1 VQALGTARDLE
12 EERRA
17 RRGAECAE
25 AASTRRA
32 EAAEATVRTL
42 EGHLATLRERLE
54 EATEEETNRQ
64 APRPRLVIE
73 HPSGVQ
79 QREAADQLRLAA
91 ERRWLDL
98 DRGNR
103 AEIDRLNRRLGD
115 SERDA
120 GVLAERLRGVER
132 DLAASERL
140 LERMRR
146 GHRELEALLGETRT
160 LMSRLS
166 AEVGGTSTDAAPE
179 PFENQLNEAR
189 IRAYRLGPG
198 DRARGGKPTADQA
211 SAAVVA
217 ADTPHDPRA
226 EELDA
231 ALAVAVE
238 RLRARAA
245 AGSGVERTAEGGS
258 PQTSGIPVSMSPSR
272 EPLQA
277 SPRLSWWAAWRARLR
292 ARRHR

>member
-1 VQALGTARDLE
+1 
-12 EERRA
+12 
-17 RRGAECAE
+17 
-25 AASTRRA
+25 
-32 EAAEATVRTL
+32 VRTL

-54 EATEEETNRQ
+54 EATGEETSRQ
-64 APRPRLVIE
+64 ARRARLVFE

-91 ERRWLDL
+91 DSRWLDL
-98 DRGNR
+98 DRRNR

-120 GVLAERLRGVER
+120 RGLAERLQGVER
-132 DLAASERL
+132 DLAASECL
-140 LERMRR
+140 LARMRR
-146 GHRELEALLGETRT
+146 GHRQLDALLREMRT

-166 AEVGGTSTDAAPE
+166 AVVAGTSTDATPE
-179 PFENQLNEAR
+179 PFQNQLDEAR

-198 DRARGGKPTADQA
+198 NRAREGKPTTHPA

-217 ADTPHDPRA
+217 ADAPHDPRA

-238 RLRARAA
+238 RLRSRAA
-245 AGSGVERTAEGGS
+245 AGPGVERTAEGGS
-258 PQTSGIPVSMSPSR
+258 PQASGIPVSMSPSL
-272 EPLQA
+272 EPLLA

-292 ARRHR
+292 GRRHR

>member
-1 VQALGTARDLE
+1 
-12 EERRA
+12 
-17 RRGAECAE
+17 
-25 AASTRRA
+25 
-32 EAAEATVRTL
+32 VRTL
-42 EGHLATLRERLE
+42 EGHLATVRERLQ
-54 EATEEETNRQ
+54 EAIEEEINRQ

-79 QREAADQLRLAA
+79 QREDADQLRLAA
-91 ERRWLDL
+91 DSRWLDL
-98 DRGNR
+98 DRRNR

-120 GVLAERLRGVER
+120 RGLAERLRGVER
-132 DLAASERL
+132 ELATECL

-146 GHRELEALLGETRT
+146 GHRRLEALLREMRT

-166 AEVGGTSTDAAPE
+166 AVVGGASTDAAPE

-198 DRARGGKPTADQA
+198 NQAKEGKTTTHKA

-217 ADTPHDPRA
+217 ADAPHDPRA
-226 EELDA
+226 EEMDA

-238 RLRARAA
+238 RLRSRAA
-245 AGSGVERTAEGGS
+245 AGTGVDGAAEGTS
-258 PQTSGIPVSMSPSR
+258 PQTSGIPVSMSPSL
-272 EPLQA
+272 EPLLA
-277 SPRLSWWAAWRARLR
+277 SPRLPWWAAWRARLR
-292 ARRHR
+292 RRRHR